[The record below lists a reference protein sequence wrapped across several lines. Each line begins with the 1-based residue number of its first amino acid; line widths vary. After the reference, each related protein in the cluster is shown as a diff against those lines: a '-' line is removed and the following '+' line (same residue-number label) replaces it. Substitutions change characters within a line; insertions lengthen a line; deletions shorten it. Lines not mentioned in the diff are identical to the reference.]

1 MSGLQEYLGLSSGQL
16 EECLVSGGFHFRDYP
31 WLRDVGDELLNYC
44 IEVRQAIPTRL
55 KSAFTWNM
63 NSWKTP
69 KSSREDPKMR
79 RIKKLLRDGPVLL
92 QETKWHHNQEEILL
106 QHISGLQIISSNAI
120 RTDHATLSGGVVVLL
135 PAGWT
140 IEQKIVLMAGRAIA
154 VLVNDRC
161 APFYLISIYLH
172 PDSVSRELEQII
184 QAWRNS
190 EKKSDKIVMGG
201 DFNQADVKCPELWKK
216 FLSLFSFVDVHPT
229 LATFLFSGGT
239 SALDRWL
246 VPEDWVGTAK
256 WNPEVRALGS
266 SLVNGHKILK
276 LNVKVRLLF
285 STIRMIVC
293 MKRSLLRHLC
303 PEKMVD
309 YQRTIGH
316 CKA

>member
-16 EECLVSGGFHFRDYP
+16 EECLVSGDFHFRDYP
-31 WLRDVGDELLNYC
+31 WLRDVGDELLKYR

-106 QHISGLQIISSNAI
+106 QHISGLQIFSSNAI
-120 RTDHATLSGGVVVLL
+120 RTDHAILSGGVAVLL

-172 PDSVSRELEQII
+172 PDFVSRELEQII
-184 QAWRNS
+184 HARRNT

-201 DFNQADVKCPELWKK
+201 GLQPSRC
-216 FLSLFSFVDVHPT
+216 
-229 LATFLFSGGT
+229 
-239 SALDRWL
+239 
-246 VPEDWVGTAK
+246 
-256 WNPEVRALGS
+256 
-266 SLVNGHKILK
+266 
-276 LNVKVRLLF
+276 
-285 STIRMIVC
+285 
-293 MKRSLLRHLC
+293 
-303 PEKMVD
+303 KMS
-309 YQRTIGH
+309 
-316 CKA
+316 

>member
-16 EECLVSGGFHFRDYP
+16 EECLVSGDFHFRDYQ
-31 WLRDVGDELLNYC
+31 WLRDVGDELLKYR

-55 KSAFTWNM
+55 KSAFTWNI

-120 RTDHATLSGGVVVLL
+120 RTDHAILSGGVAVLL

-172 PDSVSRELEQII
+172 PDFVSRELEQII
-184 QAWRNS
+184 HAWRNT

-201 DFNQADVKCPELWKK
+201 TSTKQMKNVLSSGRNSFPCFLLWMYTQHWP
-216 FLSLFSFVDVHPT
+216 LFSSPEARLHLIVGWFRRT
-229 LATFLFSGGT
+229 GLALPSGI
-239 SALDRWL
+239 
-246 VPEDWVGTAK
+246 PK
-256 WNPEVRALGS
+256 
-266 SLVNGHKILK
+266 
-276 LNVKVRLLF
+276 
-285 STIRMIVC
+285 
-293 MKRSLLRHLC
+293 
-303 PEKMVD
+303 
-309 YQRTIGH
+309 
-316 CKA
+316 